1 MEITWGFK
9 TYMLLVIDVYN
20 LDFLKA
26 NGKYLDLWQPKD
38 VGDLKGKG
46 EKYDHNLSFD
56 GYR

>member
-1 MEITWGFK
+1 
-9 TYMLLVIDVYN
+9 MLLVIDVYN

-26 NGKYLDLWQPKD
+26 NGKYLQPKD
-38 VGDLKGKG
+38 VGDLQGKG

>member
-1 MEITWGFK
+1 
-9 TYMLLVIDVYN
+9 MLLVIDVYN

-38 VGDLKGKG
+38 VGDLRGKG